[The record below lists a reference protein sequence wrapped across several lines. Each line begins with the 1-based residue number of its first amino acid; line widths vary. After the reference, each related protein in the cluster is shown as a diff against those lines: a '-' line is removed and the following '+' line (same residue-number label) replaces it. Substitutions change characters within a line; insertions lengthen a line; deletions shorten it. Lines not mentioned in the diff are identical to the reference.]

1 MNMAFSGM
9 NSREKTLIAALG
21 VVIVIALIGIG
32 LLLARL
38 LTGEGGQGAEVVITP
53 PPATIESS
61 ASGPQET
68 ATLVTNPDPEAAADL
83 PDVPDSGQPLAVVRV
98 ESSAPLLPAILT
110 EQPLR
115 PGRSY
120 RIEIAAIDGSQVAIR
135 GSWSQ
140 AARGGDGSL
149 ELPLPES
156 IEGTT
161 PYNIALDPPLA
172 NPTSWSCSV
181 SVGPRDLLGQPPK
194 LVITI
199 WDETAN
205 E

>member
-1 MNMAFSGM
+1 MNMGFSGM

-38 LTGEGGQGAEVVITP
+38 LVGDGGQPAEVEITP
-53 PPATIESS
+53 PAVAQTTV
-61 ASGPQET
+61 AGPQET
-68 ATLVTNPDPEAAADL
+68 ATLIANPDPEGAGEPPEASGD
-83 PDVPDSGQPLAVVRV
+83 GQPVAVVRV
-98 ESSAPLLPAILT
+98 ESGGPLLPAILT
-110 EQPLR
+110 DQPLR

-120 RIEIAAIDGSQVAIR
+120 RIEITAIDGSQVAIR

-149 ELPLPES
+149 KLPLPEP
-156 IEGTT
+156 IEGKT
-161 PYNIALDPPLA
+161 PHTIVLKAPVS

-181 SVGPRDLLGQPPK
+181 SAGPQDLLGQPPK

-199 WDETAN
+199 WDETGN
-205 E
+205 D